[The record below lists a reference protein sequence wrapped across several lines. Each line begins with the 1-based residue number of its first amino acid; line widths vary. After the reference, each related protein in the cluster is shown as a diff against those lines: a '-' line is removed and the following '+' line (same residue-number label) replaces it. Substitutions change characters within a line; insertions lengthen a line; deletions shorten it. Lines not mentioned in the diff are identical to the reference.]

1 MQRWAREER
10 QAFVAVVAAMIAGLL
25 ALGLRA
31 EFGPVGEWGC
41 AWRVERG
48 DATAPDLSGMRLEDA
63 RRRLDDQHPCVGLRV
78 VGNPP
83 PDQLRA
89 VVHNQSPAA
98 GHDLDRRTLD
108 VVVG

>member
-1 MQRWAREER
+1 MRSWAPEER
-10 QAFVAVVAAMIAGLL
+10 LAFLAALGSLLLGLL

-48 DATAPDLSGMRLEDA
+48 NATAPALTGSTLEEA
-63 RRRLDDQHPCVGLRV
+63 RAALDDAQPCVGLRV
-78 VGNPP
+78 VGNGS
-83 PDQLRA
+83 RESSA
-89 VVHNQSPAA
+89 VVRGQNPAP
-98 GHDLDRRTLD
+98 GNELSRRTLD